1 MFATQTGV
9 CYDKSTQQRRGTI
22 GLKALRALGALLIS
36 LALGTGAAAAAVGQ
50 AQLPL
55 DATDSQGAMVDSTPL
70 GSYVADALREAAET
84 DFAFVPSGLL
94 GLNLPAG
101 SVDEQTLAQSLP
113 RDETVYRFSLTGAQ
127 LEQVL
132 LHACSHLTLDEKEC
146 LDRAASKWDG
156 FLQLSG
162 LEVIYNVPAL
172 PERRLYDAERGGEAL
187 ALDDTVYTAA
197 APASFF
203 TDYGY
208 DVPEPEEDAVGQLRQ
223 IVSERI
229 AREGVTELPAR
240 RIILYGAR
248 ENEIISSI
256 PPVLAVFVV
265 ILMVAFNG
273 RKWRR
278 KADFER

>member
-1 MFATQTGV
+1 M
-9 CYDKSTQQRRGTI
+9 I
-22 GLKALRALGALLIS
+22 
-36 LALGTGAAAAAVGQ
+36 GQ
-50 AQLPL
+50 AQLQL

-70 GSYVADALREAAET
+70 GSYAADALREAAGT
-84 DFAFVPSGLL
+84 DFAFLPSGLL

-101 SVDEQTLAQSLP
+101 DVDETVIAQSFP
-113 RDETVYRFSLTGAQ
+113 RDETVYTFTLTGEQ
-127 LEQVL
+127 LEGIL
-132 LHACSHLTLDEKEC
+132 LHACSHLTLGEDEC

-162 LEVIYNVPAL
+162 LEVIYNVPATA
-172 PERRLYDAERGGEAL
+172 EQRLYEANHDGEPL
-187 ALDDTVYTAA
+187 ALDGTVYTAA

-203 TDYGY
+203 TDYGF
-208 DVPEPEEDAVGQLRQ
+208 DAPEPEREVGQLREL
-223 IVSERI
+223 VAARI
-229 AREGVTELPAR
+229 AREGVTEEPAR

-248 ENEIISSI
+248 ENEIISRI